1 MRACLQVGVLTLL
14 LLGLVLQP
22 ILFLE
27 RFELVDD
34 TLETLFLF
42 ELHMGLSEVLLVPN
56 IREFARTIV
65 LVEVET
71 LVEVGQLSKDED
83 LPVSLRITSSGL
95 RLMVPQ

>member
-1 MRACLQVGVLTLL
+1 MRACLQVGVLTFL

-95 RLMVPQ
+95 RLIVPQ